1 VTFIIGQFSFTI
13 SSAMWSLMTFWI
25 WLLNQPR
32 NASLSVARW
41 PTSPTTSLV
50 GSMALAENSPCT
62 IRRTRSWVC
71 GSITSPTEVPNLI
84 DGISRVV
91 TKNTS
96 QMKTLPPV
104 NLSTSWPRNG
114 MFEASSV
121 CRPAEKVP
129 TYWPFLKNS
138 ATSS

>member
-1 VTFIIGQFSFTI
+1 
-13 SSAMWSLMTFWI
+13 M
-25 WLLNQPR
+25 
-32 NASLSVARW
+32 
-41 PTSPTTSLV
+41 
-50 GSMALAENSPCT
+50 
-62 IRRTRSWVC
+62 RRTRSCVC
-71 GSITSPTEVPNLI
+71 GSWTSPIEVPNLI

-121 CRPAEKVP
+121 WRPAEKLP
-129 TYWPFLKNS
+129 T
-138 ATSS
+138 